1 MSFFPIFL
9 LWRIKISQLKCEI
22 EKNKMELHL
31 EFSQLEKANS
41 KNKDMAIFRTSI
53 EQKNNK
59 GLNVNKLKH
68 SQEKEEQKGEN
79 ITLREM
85 ASIFKKKAPIS
96 CFC

>member
-68 SQEKEEQKGEN
+68 SQDNEYKKEK
-79 ITLREM
+79 
-85 ASIFKKKAPIS
+85 IS
-96 CFC
+96 L